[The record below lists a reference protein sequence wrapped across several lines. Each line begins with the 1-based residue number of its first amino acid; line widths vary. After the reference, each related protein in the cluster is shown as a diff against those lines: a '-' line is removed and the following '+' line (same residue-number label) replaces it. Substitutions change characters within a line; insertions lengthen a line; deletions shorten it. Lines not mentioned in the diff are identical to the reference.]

1 MHLAM
6 PSTDVPSSPVM
17 PSTSVP
23 SSPHDPFPVLPSGAV
38 PSSPHDIFLEAS
50 ILRLLTFYKQTVI
63 PLRQAASEIDLVAD
77 SLERG
82 DCLKARSAVRRL
94 RLEAAKQLFLWTKKN
109 RDLKAGLLFESGG
122 REAPTRLPQLS
133 QSAARKLHL
142 FVRLEATNH

>member
-6 PSTDVPSSPVM
+6 PSTDVASSPVM
-17 PSTSVP
+17 PSTS
-23 SSPHDPFPVLPSGAV
+23 V

-63 PLRQAASEIDLVAD
+63 PLRRAASEIDLVAD